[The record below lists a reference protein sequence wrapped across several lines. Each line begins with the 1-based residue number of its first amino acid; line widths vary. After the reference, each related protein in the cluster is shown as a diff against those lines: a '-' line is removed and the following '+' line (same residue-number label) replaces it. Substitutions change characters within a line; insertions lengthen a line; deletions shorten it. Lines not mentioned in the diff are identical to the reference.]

1 MRLYNLTFFILLSTH
16 FFGQTW
22 KDQKIEAYFLD
33 NNFSEAKNYIE
44 ERLGSTP
51 QLNSEQTA
59 YYLSALSH
67 SYLRVGQFGKALDLA
82 KKSIQVSRPSTD
94 KLLKS
99 ETWRAM
105 AFAYLRISELDSALV
120 YANKMYRYGKE
131 SGNYD
136 FTRAASMAMGNI
148 SMQQE
153 KFENALQFYTDVLDL
168 TTKNKIQANLKVDYY
183 NVGLALSRLKKI
195 EASNLYLEKALQKA
209 NIANDEI
216 LLARIYGSLL
226 DNYSRLNNNV
236 KRIYYQEKA
245 NLIAKKQNNHQ
256 LLAMGY
262 SNMMQW
268 SLNENNPTKA
278 IEYGR
283 ESINYLKKFPIKQ
296 LEMRVDSLMYAAL
309 KKIKRNDEA
318 LQYLESF
325 TKKKKKIVSSENTK
339 NLNELIVKY
348 DVENKILKI
357 KNQQNELVIA
367 RKERNIYM
375 LIMGVLFVLLSSIIL
390 LKYNQ
395 KIYKKIL
402 FKKDKYYDNLFN
414 QTKKLLD
421 TKHPIETNNNAMNV
435 ENSDTKSEYLF
446 NKLIATIEQ
455 DQLYLNPDLDQKTLI
470 RILGTNKKYLY
481 EAIKYHGESNF
492 RGIINRLRV
501 NRAKKI
507 IADQLSNGQTVAIN
521 TLYLESGFNA
531 NSTFYRIF
539 KTYTGLSPVEYSA
552 EYKNEILKN
561 KHRKTKD
568 SSK

>member
-82 KKSIQVSRPSTD
+82 KKSIQVSRHSTD

-105 AFAYLRISELDSALV
+105 AFAYLRTSELDSALV

-367 RKERNIYM
+367 RKERN
-375 LIMGVLFVLLSSIIL
+375 
-390 LKYNQ
+390 
-395 KIYKKIL
+395 
-402 FKKDKYYDNLFN
+402 
-414 QTKKLLD
+414 
-421 TKHPIETNNNAMNV
+421 
-435 ENSDTKSEYLF
+435 
-446 NKLIATIEQ
+446 
-455 DQLYLNPDLDQKTLI
+455 
-470 RILGTNKKYLY
+470 
-481 EAIKYHGESNF
+481 
-492 RGIINRLRV
+492 
-501 NRAKKI
+501 
-507 IADQLSNGQTVAIN
+507 
-521 TLYLESGFNA
+521 
-531 NSTFYRIF
+531 
-539 KTYTGLSPVEYSA
+539 
-552 EYKNEILKN
+552 
-561 KHRKTKD
+561 
-568 SSK
+568 